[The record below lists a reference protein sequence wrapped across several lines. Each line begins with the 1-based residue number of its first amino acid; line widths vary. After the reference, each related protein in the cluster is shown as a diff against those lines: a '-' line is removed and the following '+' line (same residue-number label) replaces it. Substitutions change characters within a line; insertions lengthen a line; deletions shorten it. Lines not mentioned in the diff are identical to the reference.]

1 MTDEEYDILNELY
14 FLTAFKELSDA
25 CGLEPKK
32 LKTALWNMIIKGWV
46 NCFKN
51 YDQEINPTKKDF
63 EYQFTNYH
71 YLASK
76 KGLLAHNAR

>member
-1 MTDEEYDILNELY
+1 MTDEEFDILNELY
-14 FLTAFKELSDA
+14 FLISFKELGDS
-25 CGLEPKK
+25 CSLNSEK
-32 LKTALWNMIIKGWV
+32 LKIILWNMIIKGWV

-51 YDQEINPTKKDF
+51 YDQEIVPTKEEF
-63 EYQFTNYH
+63 EYQFINYH